1 MLTTKK
7 EGLFVFL
14 TGIFI
19 TNAIVAELV
28 GGKLIFIGGF
38 LLSLGILP
46 WPIVFLTT
54 DLLNE
59 YFGAKV
65 VKRLSFITAGL
76 ISYTFIL
83 LSIGLKIPVA
93 EGISPVSNSQFSA
106 VFGQSQ
112 YIIIGSILAFLFSQL
127 VDSSVFHFV
136 KNKTGSKMIWFRATL
151 STIISQFFDSFIVL
165 GIGFLLPGKITFSQ
179 YISSGFS
186 GYLFKLMVAA
196 ALIPLIYISHNFV
209 KNKFLHLNQH

>member
-7 EGLFVFL
+7 EILFVFL

-28 GGKLIFIGGF
+28 GGKLIYIGPF

-76 ISYTFIL
+76 IGYTFIL
-83 LSIGLKIPVA
+83 LFFALKIPVA
-93 EGISPVSNSQFSA
+93 QGISPVTNSQFTA

-112 YIIIGSILAFLFSQL
+112 FIIVGSIIAFLFSQL
-127 VDSSVFHFV
+127 IDSSVFHFI
-136 KNKTGSKMIWFRATL
+136 KNKTGNKMIWLRATF
-151 STIISQFFDSFIVL
+151 STVVSQFFDSFIVL

-179 YISSGFS
+179 YITSGFS
-186 GYLFKLMVAA
+186 GYSFKLLIALV
-196 ALIPLIYISHNFV
+196 LIPFIYLFHKII
-209 KNKFLHLNQH
+209 KIKFLKK